1 MMIMMKNTTTK
12 MKYIIT
18 EGRLNNFVL
27 KWLDN
32 TDMKLVDYPSSPRI
46 YFSKEG
52 NPIMSYDKRNG
63 YVSVNNLNIGHYLN
77 NIFNLDLE
85 QSEEII
91 KSWLETR
98 HNLEPR
104 FVEFQ

>member
-1 MMIMMKNTTTK
+1 

-18 EGRLNNFVL
+18 ENRLNNVILNWMDETYGDLQKIDNPTSL
-27 KWLDN
+27 KVYL
-32 TDMKLVDYPSSPRI
+32 
-46 YFSKEG
+46 FKE
-52 NPIMSYDKRNG
+52 SDLLFLYDKRNG
-63 YVSVNNLNIGHYLN
+63 YVKANYPEVGNYLQSL
-77 NIFNLDLE
+77 FNLDLE

-104 FVEFQ
+104 FVEFKN

>member
-1 MMIMMKNTTTK
+1 

-18 EGRLNNFVL
+18 KNRLNNLIL

-32 TDMKLVDYPSSPRI
+32 TDIRLVDYPSSPRI
-46 YFSKEG
+46 HFSKEG

-63 YVSVNNLNIGHYLN
+63 YVSVSYSNIGNYLN
-77 NIFNLDLE
+77 SLFNLDLE
-85 QSEEII
+85 QSEKII

-104 FVEFQ
+104 FVEFK

>member
-1 MMIMMKNTTTK
+1 

-18 EGRLNNFVL
+18 ESRLNKFII

-32 TDMKLVDYPSSPRI
+32 ADIKLTDSPSSPRI
-46 YFSKEG
+46 HFSKEG

-63 YVSVNNLNIGHYLN
+63 YVSVSGPKIGDYLDKLFNLN
-77 NIFNLDLE
+77 LE

-91 KSWLETR
+91 KIWLETR
-98 HNLEPR
+98 YNLEPR
-104 FVEFQ
+104 FVEFHNW